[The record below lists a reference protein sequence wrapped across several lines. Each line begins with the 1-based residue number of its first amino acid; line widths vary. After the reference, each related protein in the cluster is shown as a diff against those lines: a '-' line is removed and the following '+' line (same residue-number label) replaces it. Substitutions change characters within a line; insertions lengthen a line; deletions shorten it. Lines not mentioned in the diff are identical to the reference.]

1 MNQALAMY
9 SRIDATN
16 FEDIQQSVIEVKN
29 HLDLL
34 GQVFTNL
41 TVGIILVVSHKR
53 NYPASTA
60 RRNLFCV
67 PRKLNVVLWDWLNA

>member
-1 MNQALAMY
+1 MDYIGIKSQMNRALAMY

-34 GQVFTNL
+34 GQVFL
-41 TVGIILVVSHKR
+41 RI
-53 NYPASTA
+53 
-60 RRNLFCV
+60 
-67 PRKLNVVLWDWLNA
+67 